1 MLHRVYRQRRRIL
14 VCATAF
20 TLTALIGTMT
30 DGRALAHVPFWA
42 PPVATLLFFG
52 LCALAVAG
60 LVAALPQLRRLCEVV
75 ALFTLFET
83 LFIWILPEANRA
95 LSNPVLRLAIAATAI
110 ALLYLIFYGRLLER
124 VPALFA
130 FGARHKIQIK
140 APPEQ
145 VWHEIA
151 PASVSG
157 RDATPAEPAQSSPTL
172 VQDVPS
178 LWQHPPE
185 TTTVILLERPWRCR
199 FAVKPD
205 SAQTTRAAGIYDL
218 RLRPTGQGVLLEIG
232 LYQTGIPLGEVL
244 RLWLDDVLG
253 AEIAGLKAEMEGQSE
268 RDAPPLPPKALSP
281 A

>member
-1 MLHRVYRQRRRIL
+1 MLLRVYRQRRRIL
-14 VCATAF
+14 VCAITL

-30 DGRALAHVPFWA
+30 DGRALALVPFWA
-42 PPVATLLFFG
+42 PPIATLVFFG
-52 LCALAVAG
+52 ICALAVAG
-60 LVAALPQLRRLCEVV
+60 VVTALPQLRRLCEVV
-75 ALFTLFET
+75 ALFTLIET
-83 LFIWILPEANRA
+83 LFIWILPETNNA

-110 ALLYLIFYGRLLER
+110 ALLYLIFYGRLLDR

-130 FGARHKIQIK
+130 FGARHKIQIM

-145 VWHEIA
+145 VWREIA

-157 RDATPAEPAQSSPTL
+157 RDAPPADPVDQSEPMTDLAPH
-172 VQDVPS
+172 

-199 FAVKPD
+199 FAVKSD

-218 RLRPTGQGVLLEIG
+218 RLRPTARGVLLEIG

-253 AEIAGLKAEMEGQSE
+253 AEIADLKAEMENHSV
-268 RDAPPLPPKALSP
+268 RNTPDAPLKVPMP